1 MDLNTV
7 GQIISTIGFPAFC
20 CVYMAWYI
28 NKQDEKHNAETNK
41 LSDALNTMNVLLT
54 KLVDRLEVI
63 ERALD
68 NKVDKPDTEK
78 TV

>member
-1 MDLNTV
+1 MNDIV
-7 GQIISTIGFPAFC
+7 SIISNVGFPIA
-20 CVYMAWYI
+20 CVVFMAWYI
-28 NKQDEKHNAETNK
+28 NKQDEKHSAETNK

-68 NKVDKPDTEK
+68 NKVDKPDTDK